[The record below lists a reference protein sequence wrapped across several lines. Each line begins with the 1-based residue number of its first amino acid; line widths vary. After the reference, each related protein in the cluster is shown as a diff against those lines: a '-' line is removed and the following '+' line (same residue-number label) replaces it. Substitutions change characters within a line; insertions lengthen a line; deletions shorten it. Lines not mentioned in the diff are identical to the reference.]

1 MDSVISL
8 AEECR
13 MNTDEVPQLNPAPP
27 PLCSSFERPNKEQAI
42 QLMKTRYSGNTS
54 HDKESLCQ

>member
-1 MDSVISL
+1 
-8 AEECR
+8 
-13 MNTDEVPQLNPAPP
+13 MNTDKVPQLNPVPP
-27 PLCSSFERPNKEQAI
+27 PLCSSFDCPNKEQAI